1 MARVIQIGDT
11 TYKVKVNSG
20 GAIVLDTGI
29 NVGEVIVT
37 GNLRV
42 EGNTTTVNT
51 TNLEIEDNIILLNKG
66 ETGAGI
72 TDTLNR
78 SGIEIDRGTLPDAQ
92 FVFDE
97 NIEWTGSTNA
107 EYNTYEGAFAT
118 RLFDN
123 SISALRTRSI
133 VTGNKDTNLN
143 LLGPSPAAG
152 ESGVGSAV
160 VSVLGVADYA
170 ERIERLIALAPGQV
184 FPTGA
189 QLERYNAAIPTVGW
203 IGDKLESYFE
213 TNPPEF
219 IKRAGSDSILQI
231 FDSGSGDSET
241 VLTLVLDSVISAQWR
256 LTRYDVQDFR
266 FSGSTLESKT
276 AGNDLVIRAAGTGT
290 VAIEDSLK
298 LKYVSNPASSTNSVV
313 LYANQ
318 ETYGGTGIYFVNSE
332 NTRDE
337 FVSRRK
343 SIAYSMIF

>member
-11 TYKVKVNSG
+11 TYKVKVNTG
-20 GAIVLDTGI
+20 GAIVLDTGV

-72 TDTLNR
+72 TDTPNR
-78 SGIEIDRGTLPDAQ
+78 SGIEIDRGTLTRAQ

-97 NIEWTGSTNA
+97 NVRWTGSTSVDYA
-107 EYNTYEGAFAT
+107 SFDGAFSA
-118 RLFDN
+118 RLADN
-123 SISALRTRSI
+123 SISALRVRSI

-143 LLGPSPAAG
+143 LLGPGLAPG
-152 ESGVGSAV
+152 ESGVGSAI
-160 VSVLGVADYA
+160 VSVLGVSDYA
-170 ERIERLIALAPGQV
+170 ERIERLIIPAPGQTL
-184 FPTGA
+184 PSGA

-219 IKRAGSDSILQI
+219 IKRTGSDSILQI

-241 VLTLVLDSVISAQWR
+241 VLTLVLDSAISAQWR

-266 FSGSTLESKT
+266 FSGSTIESKT

-290 VAIEDSLK
+290 VAVDDSLK
-298 LKYVSNPASSTNSVV
+298 LKYVSNPATSASSVV

-318 ETYGGTGIYFVNSE
+318 ESYGGTGIYFVNGE